1 MIKVPLLRKLL
12 PIYELKRCNFP
23 CQILVNMLNI
33 LIHFITCSL
42 YFALNTNACVTINFC
57 FALKSITLTS
67 GRNLSI
73 PVHEVLIPNKLNDS

>member
-23 CQILVNMLNI
+23 CQIHVQIHNIVNMLNI

-67 GRNLSI
+67 GRNL
-73 PVHEVLIPNKLNDS
+73 KYTGT